1 MPTENRS
8 SNADPRDV
16 FIRLNP
22 LGLGEAY
29 LRKDSTGFEDP
40 RTHSDYLLF
49 LAGYRE
55 THAEPQANP
64 EPIAWMVGTAFWW
77 TKEEAERDAAATGL
91 PIVGLG
97 PMSCAAPAD
106 ERQGEPVAYLITPPG
121 CSPALVF
128 ARDIGRPSKY
138 TTPLYTHADPGEV
151 DRLRAENEAFDAGMR
166 NLACQLSAG
175 GYNSES
181 LTADQLLEKVQ
192 WGLTN
197 LTEAQA
203 RLVDGLRAQRAE
215 RDALLTKMKAL
226 FRVDDPF
233 DLYDAVCAVL
243 SAKAEPSESTPQ
255 AVNGHR
261 LYCKAVDD
269 YRPGKCSCG
278 VEIDHDIPGTSF
290 QRLNALANQGE

>member
-8 SNADPRDV
+8 SNTDPRDV

-22 LGLGEAY
+22 LGLGEAE
-29 LRKDSTGFEDP
+29 LRKHSTGFEDP

-55 THAEPQANP
+55 THPAPQP
-64 EPIAWMVGTAFWW
+64 HSEPIAWMVGTAFWW
-77 TKEEAERDAAATGL
+77 TKEEAERDSAATGKTVT
-91 PIVGLG
+91 PIG
-97 PMSCAAPAD
+97 PMFD
-106 ERQGEPVAYLITPPG
+106 T
-121 CSPALVF
+121 
-128 ARDIGRPSKY
+128 
-138 TTPLYTHADPGEV
+138 GEV
-151 DRLRAENEAFDAGMR
+151 DQLSQVIRNLNDERDELGAAVGRLRA
-166 NLACQLSAG
+166 QL
-175 GYNSES
+175 
-181 LTADQLLEKVQ
+181 
-192 WGLTN
+192 
-197 LTEAQA
+197 
-203 RLVDGLRAQRAE
+203 AE

-243 SAKAEPSESTPQ
+243 SARAEPSEPTPQ

-261 LYCKAVDD
+261 LCCKAVDD

-278 VEIDHDIPGTSF
+278 VEIDHEIPGTSF